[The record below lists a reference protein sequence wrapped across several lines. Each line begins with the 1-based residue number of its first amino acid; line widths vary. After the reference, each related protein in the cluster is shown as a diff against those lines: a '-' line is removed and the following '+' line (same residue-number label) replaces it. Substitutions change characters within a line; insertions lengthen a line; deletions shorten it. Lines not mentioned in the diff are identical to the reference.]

1 MKEKHKVFTVLEVED
16 VERLVSEMAGRDI
29 KVGDME
35 VTLIDGVPLGPVM
48 DGDIGSLYMTCE
60 VRVDG
65 EEIYDDD
72 YNSPLDEYMP
82 DYAYTPE
89 EYIFDFDTSMFKSFE
104 RYTDSSD

>member
-89 EYIFDFDTSMFKSFE
+89 EYMPSVMICEYAYKQ
-104 RYTDSSD
+104 